1 MSEVTI
7 TITPEMRVKLMHSET
22 LTVELPEDGWHP
34 ASQTPEPARRRVIGY
49 DSIQKEQVFAYQ
61 EDSGT
66 WMAWQQTT
74 LDEGWNECPG
84 LTHWR
89 DMVQNPEGC
98 AA

>member
-7 TITPEMRVKLMHSET
+7 TITPEMRVKLMHAET
-22 LTVELPEDGWHP
+22 LTIELPEDGWNP
-34 ASQTPEPARRRVIGY
+34 ASQAPEPARRRVIGY
-49 DSIQKEQVFAYQ
+49 DSIQKEQVFAYR
-61 EDSGT
+61 EDSGA

-89 DMVQNPEGC
+89 DMDADPEGG

>member
-1 MSEVTI
+1 VSEVTI

-34 ASQTPEPARRRVIGY
+34 ANQAPEPARRRVIGY
-49 DSIQKEQVFAYQ
+49 DAIQKEQVFAYQ

-89 DMVQNPEGC
+89 AMNADPEGG